1 MIKTTYTVLG
11 ALGLACTSLLFLPS
25 CSAMGRGMGG
35 AVGSKY
41 ATPDAGITWNVPAPE
56 LEPPPDSKRTVFL
69 TIRNISDA
77 SAFDIKGTL
86 EQGITNQ
93 GYRIISDPEHANY
106 RLRVSVRYFGENEA
120 ADGGNA
126 QASALGVISGAAVGT
141 GTGAAIHGATG
152 SGLAAVAGGGVAGA
166 LVGMGMENATKPREW
181 DLIAD
186 VLLEERLAKA
196 VEVTT
201 ASDRQTTGET
211 GSATQTAHDQTQQ
224 QFVQGGATSN
234 TGSTMTVRRKTNY
247 LPYGI
252 RVTGWARQ
260 MGMTREEAI
269 PLIQAKL
276 ASAPAG
282 LLP

>member
-1 MIKTTYTVLG
+1 MKIIYTVMG
-11 ALGLACTSLLFLPS
+11 AVVLAWTSLLFLPG
-25 CSAMGRGMGG
+25 CSAVGRGMGG

-77 SAFDIKGTL
+77 SGFDIKGAL

-106 RLRVSVRYFGENEA
+106 RLRVSIRYFGENEA

-126 QASALGVISGAAVGT
+126 QAGALGVISGASVGI
-141 GTGAAIHGATG
+141 GTGAAIHSATG
-152 SGLAAVAGGGVAGA
+152 SGLAAGTVGGATGA
-166 LVGMGMENATKPREW
+166 LVGLGVANATTPREW

-186 VLLEERLAKA
+186 VLLEERLAKP

-201 ASDRQTTGET
+201 ASDRQTTSET
-211 GSATQTAHDQTQQ
+211 GSSAQTAHDRTQQ
-224 QFVQGGATSN
+224 QFVQGGATGS
-234 TGSTMTVRRKTNY
+234 TGSTMTVKRKTNY
-247 LPYGI
+247 MPYGI

>member
-1 MIKTTYTVLG
+1 MKTIYTALG
-11 ALGLACTSLLFLPS
+11 AVVLAWMSLVGLPG
-25 CSAMGRGMGG
+25 CSAVGRGMGS

-56 LEPPPDSKRTVFL
+56 LEPPPDSKRNVYL

-77 SAFDIKGTL
+77 SGIDIKGAL

-93 GYRIISDPEHANY
+93 GYRITSDPEHANY
-106 RLRVSVRYFGENEA
+106 RLRVSIRYFGENEA

-126 QASALGVISGAAVGT
+126 QASGLGAISGAAVGV
-141 GTGAAIHGATG
+141 GTGAAINKVAG
-152 SGLAAVAGGGVAGA
+152 SSLGAVAGGGVTGA
-166 LVGMGMENATKPREW
+166 LVGIGMENATKPREW

-196 VEVTT
+196 VEVRI
-201 ASDRQTTGET
+201 ASDRQTTSET
-211 GSATQTAHDQTQQ
+211 GSSAQSTHDQTQQ
-224 QFVQGGATSN
+224 QSVGGSATSN
-234 TGSTMTVRRKTNY
+234 TGSAMTVKRKTNY
-247 LPYGI
+247 LPHGI

-260 MGMTREEAI
+260 MGMTRDEAI